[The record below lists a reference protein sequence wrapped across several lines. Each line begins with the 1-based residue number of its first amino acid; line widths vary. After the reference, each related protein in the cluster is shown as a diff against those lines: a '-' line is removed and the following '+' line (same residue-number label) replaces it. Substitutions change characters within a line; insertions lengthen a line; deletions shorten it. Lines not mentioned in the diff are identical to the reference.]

1 MEELNKGEVGEVI
14 AIEDNR
20 LVIKLQ
26 RNEACA
32 KCRACTAGIEG
43 KEMII
48 KAINEC
54 GGTVG
59 DRVEI
64 ALDSAD
70 FYKATMIMY
79 GIPFIAFLIGV
90 FGGYYSALYFEIPY
104 AEVIGIAAGFIMIII
119 TYGIIHT
126 QEHRFKKNNYVPK
139 AINVVK

>member
-1 MEELNKGEVGEVI
+1 MEGLSKGEVGEVI
-14 AIEDNR
+14 AIEDGR

-32 KCRACTAGIEG
+32 KCRACTAGIES

-48 KAINEC
+48 KAINDC

-59 DRVEI
+59 DMVEI

-70 FYKATMIMY
+70 FYRATIIMY
-79 GIPFIAFLIGV
+79 GIPFIAFIIGI
-90 FGGYYSALYFEIPY
+90 FAGYYSALKFNFPY
-104 AEVIGIAAGFIMIII
+104 AEIVGIVLGFLLVII